1 MASAEEFD
9 RLSPFRSEGFRSEP
23 LRTGFPGIHE
33 VQPVQPIPA
42 APEVAQRAIG
52 SPLPTGTGARTQ
64 EYRTAPPPGRALS
77 TPQEETGTQRAMAV
91 LKQAMPFVQ
100 KLLPLIDGN
109 FGAAIANIFAAR
121 PHPPAPPVDLA
132 PMHNKVSD
140 LQVQQAELRTQV
152 QEQNTAIK
160 RVEDQLE
167 MVREATDRNTR
178 EQEELIEDLKSVGN
192 KVNLFALLLFM
203 MLLVSMLLNL
213 ALFLHIK
220 QVLP

>member
-9 RLSPFRSEGFRSEP
+9 RLSAFRPEGLRPEP

-33 VQPVQPIPA
+33 VQPMPPA
-42 APEVAQRAIG
+42 REVTPRAVG
-52 SPLPTGTGARTQ
+52 SPLPAGTSTRAQ
-64 EYRTAPPPGRALS
+64 DYRSAPPPGRALS
-77 TPQEETGTQRAMAV
+77 VPQEESGTQRAMAV
-91 LKQAMPFVQ
+91 LKQAMPFIQ

-109 FGAAIANIFAAR
+109 FGAAIANMFASR
-121 PHPPAPPVDLA
+121 PHAAPPVDLS
-132 PMHNKVSD
+132 PVNNKVSD
-140 LQVQQAELRTQV
+140 LQVQQAELRVQV

-167 MVREATDRNTR
+167 MVKEATERNTL
-178 EQEELIEDLKSVGN
+178 EQEELIEDLKAVGN

-213 ALFLHIK
+213 ALFLHMK

>member
-9 RLSPFRSEGFRSEP
+9 RHSPFLSEGFRPDP

-33 VQPVQPIPA
+33 VQPMSPA
-42 APEVAQRAIG
+42 REVAPRAVG
-52 SPLPTGTGARTQ
+52 SPLPAGTGTRPQ
-64 EYRTAPPPGRALS
+64 SYRATPPGRALS
-77 TPQEETGTQRAMAV
+77 APQEESGTQGAMAV
-91 LKQAMPFVQ
+91 LNQALPFVQ

-109 FGAAIANIFAAR
+109 FGAAIASVFAAR
-121 PHPPAPPVDLA
+121 PHAAPTVDLT
-132 PMHNKVSD
+132 PVNNKVSD
-140 LQVQQAELRTQV
+140 LQLQQAELRVHV
-152 QEQNTAIK
+152 QEQNTAVK

-167 MVREATDRNTR
+167 MVREATDRNTL
-178 EQEELIEDLKSVGN
+178 EQQELIEDLKAVGN

-213 ALFLHIK
+213 ALFLHMK

>member
-9 RLSPFRSEGFRSEP
+9 RLSAFRPEGLRPEP

-33 VQPVQPIPA
+33 VQPMPPVREAPA
-42 APEVAQRAIG
+42 RAVG
-52 SPLPTGTGARTQ
+52 SPLPAGTSARPQ
-64 EYRTAPPPGRALS
+64 ENRATPPGRALAA
-77 TPQEETGTQRAMAV
+77 PQEETSTQRAMAV

-109 FGAAIANIFAAR
+109 FGAAIANVFASR
-121 PHPPAPPVDLA
+121 PHAAPPVDLS
-132 PMHNKVSD
+132 PVNNKLAD
-140 LQVQQAELRTQV
+140 LQVQQAELRVQV

-167 MVREATDRNTR
+167 MVREATDRNTL
-178 EQEELIEDLKSVGN
+178 EQEELVEDLKAVGN

-213 ALFLHIK
+213 ALYLHMK

>member
-9 RLSPFRSEGFRSEP
+9 RLSAFRPEGLRPEP

-33 VQPVQPIPA
+33 VQPMPA
-42 APEVAQRAIG
+42 GRETTPRAVG
-52 SPLPTGTGARTQ
+52 SPLPAGTGTRPQ
-64 EYRTAPPPGRALS
+64 EYRAAPLGRSLAA
-77 TPQEETGTQRAMAV
+77 PQEENGTQRAMAV
-91 LKQAMPFVQ
+91 LNQAMPFVQ
-100 KLLPLIDGN
+100 KLLPLIEGN
-109 FGAAIANIFAAR
+109 LGAAIANVFAAR
-121 PHPPAPPVDLA
+121 PHAAPPVDLSPVNTKMA
-132 PMHNKVSD
+132 D
-140 LQVQQAELRTQV
+140 LQVQQAELRVQV
-152 QEQNTAIK
+152 QEQNTAVK

-167 MVREATDRNTR
+167 MVREATERNTL

-213 ALFLHIK
+213 ALFLHMK